1 MRSVVSKGKNIE
13 EAIQLGLKLL
23 DTKKEEV
30 DIEIIQHETKGFF
43 GIGARKA
50 IVKLTKVDA
59 SAKNRKENDRAE
71 SEGNDKKIKSEML
84 MDIISETASSEDEN
98 ETHPVANELDKEGK
112 VWVKSGRLF
121 FTTTPTFYPTLT
133 IGKGIKLYKNDEL
146 VQDKNIVLSETD
158 RYEVKCENEVQD
170 TKWNISIDKLK
181 LKALLHVEPGYQITR
196 RIPDIEPSKHIEL
209 IAEELKEI
217 QNTLSFAEVIEE
229 LASLGVIYG
238 INKDQILK
246 AIESRQPDTFEIATG
261 KKATR
266 GHDGWIEPK
275 VPLTMQNGL
284 KEDEDGKVNYR
295 EIRAIPT
302 AERGEV
308 IAVIHPPFPGQPGI
322 TITNEPLPP
331 KPSYPI
337 KLRAGKGVVVVDDK
351 IVAMESGRPHIEQRG
366 QLVKVEIL
374 PKITHSGNVDLSSGN
389 IRFVGDVDILGDV
402 DVRMTVE
409 AAGAIFVQKNVNMAT
424 LTAAGAIVVNG
435 NVIGSKLSAGKHNRL
450 IAELG
455 QLLEEMHVQVKGM
468 IEVITQLIHSPAFK
482 SSDLQRGGMQPLIR
496 ILLEKKFKNLPPLA
510 KKYVDL
516 VQKEEKD
523 LEDDD
528 WKEVAVSIRKT
539 FLSLTKEITS
549 LEQIKQLA
557 QKMKQLSEFSKLPVE
572 PDSYII
578 ISNVLNSEIYCS
590 GDIIVSGQ
598 GCLNTKIHAGGKLEI
613 RGIMRGGEVYGKLGV
628 EIHEAGA
635 ESGTTTIIAV
645 PVGQTIKINKALE
658 GTILK
663 IGNVKHTLKE
673 NQDSIVARLD
683 ENNRMIFEKK
693 A

>member
-1 MRSVVSKGKNIE
+1 M
-13 EAIQLGLKLL
+13 
-23 DTKKEEV
+23 
-30 DIEIIQHETKGFF
+30 
-43 GIGARKA
+43 
-50 IVKLTKVDA
+50 
-59 SAKNRKENDRAE
+59 
-71 SEGNDKKIKSEML
+71 
-84 MDIISETASSEDEN
+84 
-98 ETHPVANELDKEGK
+98 
-112 VWVKSGRLF
+112 
-121 FTTTPTFYPTLT
+121 
-133 IGKGIKLYKNDEL
+133 
-146 VQDKNIVLSETD
+146 VLSETD
-158 RYEVKCENEVQD
+158 RYEVKCENDVQE
-170 TKWNISIDKLK
+170 TKWNISLK
-181 LKALLHVEPGYQITR
+181 LKALLHVEPGYKITR

-238 INKDQILK
+238 INEDQILK
-246 AIESRQPDTFEIATG
+246 AIESRQPGTFEIATG
-261 KKATR
+261 KKATH

-284 KEDEDGKVNYR
+284 KEDENGKVNYR

-308 IAVIHPPFPGQPGI
+308 IAVIHPPVPGQPGI

-331 KPSYPI
+331 KPSFPI

-366 QLVKVEIL
+366 QLVKVDIL

-482 SSDLQRGGMQPLIR
+482 SSDFQRGGMQPLIR
-496 ILLEKKFKNLPPLA
+496 ILLEKKFKSLPPLA

-528 WKEVAVSIRKT
+528 WKEVAVFIRKT

-673 NQDSIVARLD
+673 NQYSIVARLE